1 MAAGHRAAARS
12 VLERAEHGATLD
24 RTETPRIRRGQDKG
38 LASDHGIYSL
48 TTERVEAFSD
58 GVLAVALT
66 LLVLELKLPP
76 GLGNEAELWAA
87 VAHLAPSFAAWVV
100 SFAFVMTIWI
110 NHHYFFAA
118 VRAADRGLLW
128 LNGLLLLSVS
138 LLPFPTGLVGEYP
151 GFAAPL
157 AMLSG
162 TMLFGSLTFA
172 AMRYYASVRGR
183 LMLEK
188 TDGRRARAALRRNLI
203 GPALYAVALALA
215 FVWPPGAVGMQI
227 IALALFIV
235 APPNAHTATNAK
247 ETP

>member
-1 MAAGHRAAARS
+1 MA
-12 VLERAEHGATLD
+12 
-24 RTETPRIRRGQDKG
+24 PRFAMFRGG
-38 LASDHGIYSL
+38 EL

-66 LLVLELKLPP
+66 LLVLELKLPT
-76 GLGNEAELWAA
+76 GLVNEAELWTA
-87 VAHLAPSFAAWVV
+87 VLHLAPSFAAWVV
-100 SFAFVMTIWI
+100 SFVFVMTIWI

-118 VRAADRGLLW
+118 VRVADRGLLW
-128 LNGLLLLSVS
+128 LNGLLLLGVS

-172 AMRYYASVRGR
+172 AMRYYASVRGG

-188 TDGRRARAALRRNLI
+188 IDGPAARAALRRNLV

-215 FVWPPGAVGMQI
+215 FLWPPGAVGMQV
-227 IALALFIV
+227 IALALFMF
-235 APPNAHTATNAK
+235 APPDLHTATNAG
-247 ETP
+247 EATP

>member
-1 MAAGHRAAARS
+1 MA
-12 VLERAEHGATLD
+12 
-24 RTETPRIRRGQDKG
+24 PRFAMFRGG
-38 LASDHGIYSL
+38 EL

-76 GLGNEAELWAA
+76 GLANEAELWTA
-87 VAHLAPSFAAWVV
+87 VLHLAPSFAAWVV
-100 SFAFVMTIWI
+100 SFVFVMTIWI
-110 NHHYFFAA
+110 NHHYFFAT
-118 VRAADRGLLW
+118 VRVADRGLLW
-128 LNGLLLLSVS
+128 LNGLLLLGVS

-172 AMRYYASVRGR
+172 AMRYYASVRGG

-188 TDGRRARAALRRNLI
+188 IDGPAARAALRRNLV

-215 FVWPPGAVGMQI
+215 FLWPPGAVGMQV
-227 IALALFIV
+227 IALALFMF
-235 APPNAHTATNAK
+235 APPDLHTATNAG
-247 ETP
+247 EATP

>member
-1 MAAGHRAAARS
+1 MA
-12 VLERAEHGATLD
+12 
-24 RTETPRIRRGQDKG
+24 PRFAMFRGG
-38 LASDHGIYSL
+38 EL
-48 TTERVEAFSD
+48 TTERVESFSD

-76 GLGNEAELWAA
+76 GLANEAELWTA
-87 VAHLAPSFAAWVV
+87 VLHLAPSFAAWVV
-100 SFAFVMTIWI
+100 SFVFVMTIWI

-118 VRAADRGLLW
+118 VRVADRGLLW
-128 LNGLLLLSVS
+128 LNGLLLLGVS

-172 AMRYYASVRGR
+172 AMRYYASVRGG

-188 TDGRRARAALRRNLI
+188 IDGPAARAALRRNLV

-215 FVWPPGAVGMQI
+215 FLWPPGAVGMQV
-227 IALALFIV
+227 IALALFMF
-235 APPNAHTATNAK
+235 APPDLHTATNAG
-247 ETP
+247 EATP

>member
-1 MAAGHRAAARS
+1 MWPGTWRPDALSFAMF
-12 VLERAEHGATLD
+12 
-24 RTETPRIRRGQDKG
+24 RGG
-38 LASDHGIYSL
+38 EL

-76 GLGNEAELWAA
+76 GLGSEAELWTA
-87 VAHLAPSFAAWVV
+87 VMHLAPSFAAWVV
-100 SFAFVMTIWI
+100 SFVFVMTIWI

-118 VRAADRGLLW
+118 VRVADRGLLW
-128 LNGLLLLSVS
+128 LNGLLLLGVS
-138 LLPFPTGLVGEYP
+138 LLPFPTGLIGEYP

-157 AMLSG
+157 ALLSG

-172 AMRYYASVRGR
+172 AMRYYASVREG

-188 TDGRRARAALRRNLI
+188 IDGRRARAVLRRNLI

-215 FVWPPGAVGMQI
+215 FVWPPGAVGIQVL
-227 IALALFIV
+227 ALALFMF
-235 APPNAHTATNAK
+235 APPDVHTAGEA
-247 ETP
+247 TPGQ

>member
-1 MAAGHRAAARS
+1 MA
-12 VLERAEHGATLD
+12 
-24 RTETPRIRRGQDKG
+24 PRFAMFRGG
-38 LASDHGIYSL
+38 EL

-66 LLVLELKLPP
+66 LLILEVKLPP
-76 GLGNEAELWAA
+76 GLANEAELWTA
-87 VAHLAPSFAAWVV
+87 VLHLAPSFAAWVV
-100 SFAFVMTIWI
+100 SFVFVMTIWI

-118 VRAADRGLLW
+118 VRVADRGLLW
-128 LNGLLLLSVS
+128 LNGLLLLGVS

-172 AMRYYASVRGR
+172 AMRYYASVRGG

-188 TDGRRARAALRRNLI
+188 IDGPAARAALRRNLV

-215 FVWPPGAVGMQI
+215 FLWPPGAVGMQV
-227 IALALFIV
+227 IALALFMF
-235 APPNAHTATNAK
+235 APPDLHTATNAG
-247 ETP
+247 EATP

>member
-1 MAAGHRAAARS
+1 MA
-12 VLERAEHGATLD
+12 
-24 RTETPRIRRGQDKG
+24 PRFAMFRGG
-38 LASDHGIYSL
+38 EL
-48 TTERVEAFSD
+48 TTERVESFSD

-66 LLVLELKLPP
+66 LLVLELKLPT
-76 GLGNEAELWAA
+76 GLVNEAELWTA
-87 VAHLAPSFAAWVV
+87 VLHLAPSFAAWVV
-100 SFAFVMTIWI
+100 SFVFVMTIWI

-118 VRAADRGLLW
+118 VRVADRGLLW
-128 LNGLLLLSVS
+128 LNGLLLLGVS

-172 AMRYYASVRGR
+172 AMRNYASVRGG

-188 TDGRRARAALRRNLI
+188 IDGPAARAALRRNLV

-215 FVWPPGAVGMQI
+215 FLWPPGAVGMQV
-227 IALALFIV
+227 IALALFMF
-235 APPNAHTATNAK
+235 APPDLHTATNAG
-247 ETP
+247 EATP

>member
-1 MAAGHRAAARS
+1 MA
-12 VLERAEHGATLD
+12 
-24 RTETPRIRRGQDKG
+24 PRFAMFRGG
-38 LASDHGIYSL
+38 EL

-76 GLGNEAELWAA
+76 GLANEAELWTA
-87 VAHLAPSFAAWVV
+87 VLHLAPSFAAWVV
-100 SFAFVMTIWI
+100 SFVFVMTIWI

-118 VRAADRGLLW
+118 VRVADRGLLW
-128 LNGLLLLSVS
+128 LNGLLLLGVS

-151 GFAAPL
+151 GFAVPL

-172 AMRYYASVRGR
+172 AMRYYASVRGG
-183 LMLEK
+183 LMMEK
-188 TDGRRARAALRRNLI
+188 IDGPGARAALRRNLV

-215 FVWPPGAVGMQI
+215 FLWPPGAVGMQV
-227 IALALFIV
+227 IALALFMF
-235 APPNAHTATNAK
+235 APPDLHTATNAG
-247 ETP
+247 EATP

>member
-1 MAAGHRAAARS
+1 MSQRF
-12 VLERAEHGATLD
+12 TMF
-24 RTETPRIRRGQDKG
+24 RGG
-38 LASDHGIYSL
+38 EL
-48 TTERVEAFSD
+48 TTERVEGFSD

-76 GLGNEAELWAA
+76 GLANEAELWTA
-87 VAHLAPSFAAWVV
+87 VLHLAPSFAAWVV
-100 SFAFVMTIWI
+100 SFVFVMTIWI

-118 VRAADRGLLW
+118 VRVADRGLLW
-128 LNGLLLLSVS
+128 LNGLLLLGVS

-172 AMRYYASVRGR
+172 AMRYYASVRGG

-188 TDGRRARAALRRNLI
+188 IDGPAARAALRRNLV

-215 FVWPPGAVGMQI
+215 FLWPPGAVGMQV
-227 IALALFIV
+227 IALALFMF
-235 APPNAHTATNAK
+235 APPDLHTATNAG
-247 ETP
+247 EATP

>member
-1 MAAGHRAAARS
+1 MA
-12 VLERAEHGATLD
+12 
-24 RTETPRIRRGQDKG
+24 PRFAMFRGG
-38 LASDHGIYSL
+38 EL

-66 LLVLELKLPP
+66 LLVLELKLPT
-76 GLGNEAELWAA
+76 GLVNEAELWTA
-87 VAHLAPSFAAWVV
+87 VLHLAPSFAAWVV
-100 SFAFVMTIWI
+100 SFVFVMTIWI

-118 VRAADRGLLW
+118 VRVADRGLLW
-128 LNGLLLLSVS
+128 LNGLLLLGVS

-172 AMRYYASVRGR
+172 AMRYYASARGR

-188 TDGRRARAALRRNLI
+188 VDGPLARAALRRNLI

-215 FVWPPGAVGMQI
+215 FVWSPGAVGIQI

-235 APPNAHTATNAK
+235 APPNAHTATNAG
-247 ETP
+247 EATP

>member
-1 MAAGHRAAARS
+1 MA
-12 VLERAEHGATLD
+12 
-24 RTETPRIRRGQDKG
+24 PRFAMFRGG
-38 LASDHGIYSL
+38 EL

-76 GLGNEAELWAA
+76 GLANEAELWTA
-87 VAHLAPSFAAWVV
+87 VLHLAPSFAAWVV
-100 SFAFVMTIWI
+100 SFVFVMTIWI

-118 VRAADRGLLW
+118 VRVADRGLLW
-128 LNGLLLLSVS
+128 LNGLLLLGVS

-172 AMRYYASVRGR
+172 AMRYYASVRGG

-188 TDGRRARAALRRNLI
+188 IDGPAARAALRRNLV

-215 FVWPPGAVGMQI
+215 FLWPPGAVGMQV
-227 IALALFIV
+227 IALALFMF
-235 APPNAHTATNAK
+235 APPDLHTATNAG
-247 ETP
+247 EATP

>member
-1 MAAGHRAAARS
+1 MA
-12 VLERAEHGATLD
+12 
-24 RTETPRIRRGQDKG
+24 PRFAMFRGG
-38 LASDHGIYSL
+38 EL

-66 LLVLELKLPP
+66 LLILEVKLPP
-76 GLGNEAELWAA
+76 GLANEAELWTA
-87 VAHLAPSFAAWVV
+87 VLHLAPSFAAWVV
-100 SFAFVMTIWI
+100 SFVFVMTIWI
-110 NHHYFFAA
+110 NHHYFFAT
-118 VRAADRGLLW
+118 VRVADRGLLW
-128 LNGLLLLSVS
+128 LNGLLLLGVS

-172 AMRYYASVRGR
+172 AMRYYASVRGG

-188 TDGRRARAALRRNLI
+188 IDGPAARAALRRNLV

-215 FVWPPGAVGMQI
+215 FLWPPGAVGMQV
-227 IALALFIV
+227 IALALFMF
-235 APPNAHTATNAK
+235 APPDLHTATNAG
-247 ETP
+247 EATP